1 MRESQQMG
9 VFQQPARED
18 DLRSASRRRDPN
30 PDIEI
35 EGCFPRE
42 I

>member
-1 MRESQQMG
+1 MRSSSKENDYAKSYHTSP
-9 VFQQPARED
+9 FD
-18 DLRSASRRRDPN
+18 STILRPPN